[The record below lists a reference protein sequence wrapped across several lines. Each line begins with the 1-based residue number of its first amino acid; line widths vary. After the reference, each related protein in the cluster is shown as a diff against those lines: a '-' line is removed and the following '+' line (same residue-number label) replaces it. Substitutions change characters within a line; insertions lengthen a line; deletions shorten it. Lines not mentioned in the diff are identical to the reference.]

1 MSIKP
6 DPPGKAQNIPF
17 VDLVAQYRSIQTEI
31 TEAIDGVLSSASFIL
46 GPDVSEFESELAT
59 YVGCEY
65 AVGVDSGISA
75 LELGLRALDIGPG
88 DEVITAAN
96 SFVAS
101 ASAIAFT
108 GAKPV
113 LVDVDPLTY
122 NINPDLIEDA
132 ITPRT
137 RAIMPVH
144 LYGQCADMDRLLDIA
159 RRKRIA
165 VIEDACQAIGSAFNG
180 KRAGAIGDVGAFS
193 FYPAKNLGAYGD
205 GGALVTNDKSVA
217 ERVRMLRNYGQKEKY
232 HHVYLAYNRRLDSL
246 QAAVLRV
253 KLRHLGAWNT
263 ARRDHARA
271 YRDLLAEGPAALPTE
286 TPGAH
291 HTYHLYV
298 VRVRE
303 RESVQAKMAASGV
316 ATGVHYPIPIH
327 LQEAMSDL
335 DYTIGDFPETE
346 AAAREILSLPMF
358 PELTGHQIEKVAAS
372 LLAATS

>member
-1 MSIKP
+1 MTRKTQTAP
-6 DPPGKAQNIPF
+6 RGQDVPF
-17 VDLVAQYRSIQTEI
+17 VDLVAQYRSIQPEI
-31 TEAIDGVLSSASFIL
+31 SEAIGGVLSSASFIL
-46 GPDVSEFESELAT
+46 GPDVSAFESELAAFL
-59 YVGCEY
+59 GCEF

-113 LVDVDPLTY
+113 LVDIDPLTY
-122 NINPDLIEDA
+122 NINPELVESA

-144 LYGQCADMDRLLDIA
+144 LYGQPADMDRIMGIA
-159 RRKRIA
+159 RRRGLA
-165 VIEDACQAIGSAFNG
+165 VIEDACQAIGSEFKG
-180 KRAGAIGDVGAFS
+180 KRAGAIGDIGTFS

-205 GGALVTNDKSVA
+205 GGALVTNDKKIA
-217 ERVRMLRNYGQKEKY
+217 ERVRMLRNYGQREKY
-232 HHVYLAYNRRLDSL
+232 HHVYLAYNRRLDSI

-263 ARRDHARA
+263 ARREHARS
-271 YRDLLAEGPAALPTE
+271 YRNLLAEGPIAPPVEA
-286 TPGAH
+286 PGAL

-303 RESVQAKMAASGV
+303 RERVQAAIAAAGV
-316 ATGVHYPIPIH
+316 STGVHYPIPIH

-335 DYTIGDFPETE
+335 GHKVGDFPQTE
-346 AAAREILSLPMF
+346 AAAKEILSLPMF
-358 PELTGHQIEKVAAS
+358 PELTGRQIERVVES
-372 LLAATS
+372 LLAATR

>member
-1 MSIKP
+1 MSKKSQAEP
-6 DPPGKAQNIPF
+6 AGDDVPF
-17 VDLVAQYRSIQTEI
+17 VDLVAQYRSIQPEVS
-31 TEAIDGVLSSASFIL
+31 EAIGGVLSSASFIL
-46 GPDVSEFESELAT
+46 GPDVSAFENELAT
-59 YVGCEY
+59 YLGCEY

-88 DEVITAAN
+88 DEVVTAAN

-113 LVDVDPLTY
+113 LVDIDPLTY

-144 LYGQCADMDRLLDIA
+144 LYGQCADMDRILAIA

-180 KRAGAIGDVGAFS
+180 KRAGAIGDIGAFS

-232 HHVYLAYNRRLDSL
+232 HHVYLAYNRRLDSI

-253 KLRHLGAWNT
+253 KLRHLGAWNG

-271 YRDLLAEGPAALPTE
+271 YRDLLAEGPATLPSE

-298 VRVRE
+298 VRVRDRE
-303 RESVQAKMAASGV
+303 RVQAKMAAAGV

-335 DYTIGDFPETE
+335 GHTIGDFPETE
-346 AAAREILSLPMF
+346 AAAKEILSLPMF
-358 PELTGHQIEKVAAS
+358 PELTTRQIGRVTES
-372 LLAATS
+372 LLAAAS

>member
-1 MSIKP
+1 VTKNTQTAP
-6 DPPGKAQNIPF
+6 RGHDVPF
-17 VDLVAQYRSIQTEI
+17 VDLVAQYRSIQPEI
-31 TEAIDGVLSSASFIL
+31 SEAIGGVLSSASFIL
-46 GPDVSEFESELAT
+46 GPDVSAFESELAAFI
-59 YVGCEY
+59 GCEF

-75 LELGLRALDIGPG
+75 LELGLRALGVGPG

-113 LVDVDPLTY
+113 LVDIDPLTY
-122 NINPDLIEDA
+122 NINPDLVESA

-137 RAIMPVH
+137 KAIMPVH
-144 LYGQCADMDRLLDIA
+144 LYGQSADMDRIVAIA
-159 RRKRIA
+159 RRRGLK
-165 VIEDACQAIGSAFNG
+165 VIEDACQAIGSEFKG
-180 KRAGAIGDVGAFS
+180 RRAGAIGDIGTFS

-205 GGALVTNDKSVA
+205 GGALVTNDKKIA
-217 ERVRMLRNYGQKEKY
+217 ERVRMLRNYGQREKY

-253 KLRHLGAWNT
+253 KLRHLGGWNA
-263 ARRDHARA
+263 ARREHARS
-271 YRDLLAEGPAALPTE
+271 YRSLLAEGPIAPPVEA
-286 TPGAH
+286 PGAL

-303 RESVQAKMAASGV
+303 RERVQAAMTTAGV
-316 ATGVHYPIPIH
+316 STGVHYPIPIH

-335 DYTIGDFPETE
+335 GHKVGDFPQTE
-346 AAAREILSLPMF
+346 AAAKEILSLPMF
-358 PELTGHQIEKVAAS
+358 PELTGQQIGRVVES
-372 LLAATS
+372 LLAVTS

>member
-1 MSIKP
+1 VTKNTQTAP
-6 DPPGKAQNIPF
+6 RGHDVPF
-17 VDLVAQYRSIQTEI
+17 VDLVAQYRSIQPEI
-31 TEAIDGVLSSASFIL
+31 SEAIGGVLSSASFIL
-46 GPDVSEFESELAT
+46 GPDVSAFESELAAFI
-59 YVGCEY
+59 GCEF

-75 LELGLRALDIGPG
+75 LELGLRALGVGPG

-113 LVDVDPLTY
+113 LVDIDPLTY
-122 NINPDLIEDA
+122 NINPDLVESA

-137 RAIMPVH
+137 KAIMPVH
-144 LYGQCADMDRLLDIA
+144 LYGQSADMDRIVAIA
-159 RRKRIA
+159 RRRGLK
-165 VIEDACQAIGSAFNG
+165 VIEDACQAIGSEFKG
-180 KRAGAIGDVGAFS
+180 RRAGAIGDIGTFS

-205 GGALVTNDKSVA
+205 GGALVTNDKKIA
-217 ERVRMLRNYGQKEKY
+217 ERVRMLRNYGQREKY

-253 KLRHLGAWNT
+253 KLRHLGAWNA
-263 ARRDHARA
+263 ARREHARS
-271 YRDLLAEGPAALPTE
+271 YRSLLAEGPIAPPVE
-286 TPGAH
+286 TPGAL

-303 RESVQAKMAASGV
+303 RERVQAAMATAGV
-316 ATGVHYPIPIH
+316 STGVHYPIPIH

-335 DYTIGDFPETE
+335 GHKVGDFPQTE
-346 AAAREILSLPMF
+346 AAAKEILSLPMF
-358 PELTGHQIEKVAAS
+358 PELTGQQIGRVVES
-372 LLAATS
+372 LLAVTS